1 MKITT
6 AENFRDNLSEMIDE
20 LIKSNEH
27 LKVTTEMGNVV
38 VLSESDYNGI
48 METLRIYSNPQEK
61 EKNKTLSDWE
71 RESLLEKIEQ
81 EYDEKIVNE
90 YLLNKDQ
97 MKFYSDDEVKKELG
111 I

>member
-1 MKITT
+1 MATITI
-6 AENFRDNLSEMIDE
+6 R
-20 LIKSNEH
+20 
-27 LKVTTEMGNVV
+27 
-38 VLSESDYNGI
+38 LSESDKELFINV
-48 METLRIYSNPQEK
+48 SK
-61 EKNKTLSDWE
+61 EKNKTLSDWA

-97 MKFYSDDEVKKELG
+97 MKFYSNDEVKKELG